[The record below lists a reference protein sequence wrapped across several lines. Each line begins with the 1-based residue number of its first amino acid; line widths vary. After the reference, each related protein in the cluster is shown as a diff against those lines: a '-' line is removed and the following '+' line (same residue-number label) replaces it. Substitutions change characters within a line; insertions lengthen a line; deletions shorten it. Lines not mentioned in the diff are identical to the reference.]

1 MISNIAKWYVQ
12 SCSDKFGT
20 ILFFEGNVGWTLN
33 NISMDFV
40 LPEQLADFIYLSKL
54 TGDYTF

>member
-20 ILFFEGNVGWTLN
+20 ILFFEGNVG
-33 NISMDFV
+33 NISMDFL
-40 LPEQLADFIYLSKL
+40 LPEQLADFIYLSML
-54 TGDYTF
+54 TSDYTF